1 MKKLVALFL
10 TGLLAF
16 SLTGCNSGGGTSD
29 KPLVVATMEMNGDFI
44 TGFGNSSYDK
54 DVRNMIW
61 GLETVSTD
69 FEGAFIVN
77 DTVVKSMEEKTNDD
91 GSKTFTFE
99 INDGL
104 KWSDDQ
110 PVTAKDYVFSLLWSA
125 SPEWLAAGADDASGD
140 SLVGYSEYYDGSSE
154 NFKGV
159 HLIDDKKFSLTIAS
173 ENLPYFY
180 EWSYVSVIPK
190 PLHSYFPG
198 GSIESTEEAGAK
210 LTGGDLAQATADVA
224 ANRSA
229 PTVTSGPYLFE
240 SYENNQVVLKIND
253 KFPGDYEGNKPT
265 IGEVNIK
272 VVNATT
278 DVDLLLAGEVDIVA
292 GVVEG
297 DKIEKALE
305 DSSVQNSTYARNGYG
320 NVQIHTDFG
329 ATAIPEVRRAINY
342 VIDKDAVIQNVL
354 GGYGSSV
361 SGNFGKA
368 QWMYQVNKEAVDQLE
383 SYAFSIDKAN
393 AELDNTDY
401 KFEADGTT
409 PWDAAKAVDATDY
422 YRYNASGEVLEV
434 KHLGTNDNTVTDA
447 LEVSFNQ
454 NYPKV
459 GVKFSLTRTD
469 FAGLLDAYYEGTKK
483 DPSERYNTFNMATSF
498 TPVYDPYYSFYSE
511 YAGTRLNPVNIKD
524 AELDEYIIEMRELSP
539 TQKDEYA
546 AAWLKFQTRFN
557 EILPNI
563 PVYAN
568 QYYDFADADLE
579 NFVTGPMKNWSE
591 IMTTLK
597 WK

>member
-44 TGFGNSSYDK
+44 AGFGSSSYDK

-180 EWSYVSVIPK
+180 EWSYVSVTPK

-297 DKIEKALE
+297 EKIEKALE
-305 DSSVQNSTYARNGYG
+305 DSSVQDSTYARNGYG

-361 SGNFGKA
+361 SGNYGKA
-368 QWMYQVNKEAVDQLE
+368 QWMYQVNKNEVDQLE

-422 YRYNASGEVLEV
+422 YRYNASGEVLEI